1 MSGIT
6 NLVEHIHLPR
16 FVRVHQIF
24 PHNELSKED
33 LTYRLE
39 EEFKKP
45 EIRKLIKPGAR
56 ICITCGSRGV
66 SNMTFVTKWLVD
78 QLKDL
83 EAKPFLV
90 PAMGSHGGATAQGQ
104 LKVLESL
111 GITEETMCCPI
122 LSSMETIRIGHV
134 EDFDVH
140 MDKNAYEADGI
151 ILLNRI
157 KAHTSFQ
164 GPVESGLMKM
174 MAIGLGKQYGAH
186 ICHSKGDDLMS
197 HRIFCI
203 GKEMIEKANILLGIG
218 LIENAFDKTCD
229 LAVLPAEEIAKE
241 EPRLL
246 KEAKSNMGRIW
257 FDSCDVLI
265 VKVLGKNFSGAGMDP
280 NIVGRCA
287 NPKLNMGIVSQ
298 RLGIFDL
305 SEESHGNATGM
316 GRADLATRRFFDK
329 ISFDETYPNFI
340 TGYSPN
346 GYLIPIIVDSD
357 EEVMKAAVASCLN
370 IDYESPRIIIMNNSL
385 EIENI
390 LISEAMIPEAENNN
404 TIEIEGEP
412 FSLEFDASG
421 TMLTKIE
428 TRF

>member
-1 MSGIT
+1 
-6 NLVEHIHLPR
+6 
-16 FVRVHQIF
+16 
-24 PHNELSKED
+24 
-33 LTYRLE
+33 
-39 EEFKKP
+39 
-45 EIRKLIKPGAR
+45 
-56 ICITCGSRGV
+56 
-66 SNMTFVTKWLVD
+66 
-78 QLKDL
+78 
-83 EAKPFLV
+83 
-90 PAMGSHGGATAQGQ
+90 
-104 LKVLESL
+104 
-111 GITEETMCCPI
+111 
-122 LSSMETIRIGHV
+122 METIRIGHV

-316 GRADLATRRFFDK
+316 GRAEVDL
-329 ISFDETYPNFI
+329 I
-340 TGYSPN
+340 
-346 GYLIPIIVDSD
+346 
-357 EEVMKAAVASCLN
+357 
-370 IDYESPRIIIMNNSL
+370 
-385 EIENI
+385 
-390 LISEAMIPEAENNN
+390 
-404 TIEIEGEP
+404 
-412 FSLEFDASG
+412 
-421 TMLTKIE
+421 
-428 TRF
+428 